1 MAKVEDRRYLLLKK
15 LCKLKD
21 IHGPDKGI
29 ELFKEEYGQRGM
41 DDCFNYMVSCATP
54 ENYAHAAAV
63 GHMGGHVIT
72 PNLNP
77 GVAQFNRDR
86 GD

>member
-1 MAKVEDRRYLLLKK
+1 MAEVIDRRYLMIQKML
-15 LCKLKD
+15 KLKE
-21 IHGPDKGI
+21 IHGNVKGV
-29 ELFKEEYGQRGM
+29 ELFKDQYGQAGI
-41 DDCFNYMVSCATP
+41 DECFNYMVACATP
-54 ENYAHAAAV
+54 ENYDRAMAA
-63 GHMGGHVIT
+63 GHGGHVIT